1 MRGRT
6 TSPKREPVL
15 RSIVK
20 KQAPQS
26 SDLKDLEAE
35 NMLSENWNS
44 SSEEEDVPRERKRN
58 SRRKDHS
65 RTESVDTDSSCRT
78 NNSSVVRFDLPPRE
92 LRMTCQPSGS
102 DLSSSSGS
110 EYEPEESQEHSDDSQ
125 DKEVQQ
131 VGRLAHP
138 SWPHKN
144 KSTTGIVTGLS
155 PEIEGSMSRPHSSTG
170 RYQRDPIVER
180 YLHHNKSGSLALPS
194 TGPSHR
200 PHQRYYSYDKGRET
214 TEDLSHGAIEA
225 LRSKSGSRAESR
237 PGSRAGGTIRG
248 STTVGGS
255 VDASSV
261 YGDHEPTTADEHNY
275 LAPLPP
281 FQQGPAYSKVP
292 KRKFCKFCFGGCRWW
307 VLLLWIIIPAG
318 VLGAVVAYL
327 LHRLLICVAIDP
339 NTVGPIVYAIDP
351 ASIQSLSLEYKTQTK
366 GIINIVDSPNATETR
381 VLLKLQR
388 QFYKMKDRQDVTGF
402 QIDTLANGTV
412 RYVLNDVANNERV
425 FYISSVLCSDS
436 ILTIEMPRTA
446 PGQPE
451 LALDALVDQQDVNIN
466 LDETVI
472 RNASWRFRGLSDRSL
487 TVQSL
492 NINALSISYTS
503 TSPSTL
509 TLASVIVRDRLSVVS
524 VHGDIQ
530 AAVGF
535 SSGSAASSSPF
546 DPPPSPATVNLNTLD
561 GQIQLDMNAWNQS
574 CTFQVNSPSVE
585 LIKAGQ
591 VVLPFGQQGGPN
603 SILNVTGLTATTGSN
618 SVSGTYT
625 PPAPAPAPAPAPPP
639 AVADPSSVP
648 GLPTASVVLSP
659 TPTTTNGD
667 KKSTATALGGPVP
680 SGVVAIV
687 SSQSDLGA
695 GGSSV
700 PAQFMLQ
707 ANKNVVIRFP

>member
-1 MRGRT
+1 MNVTTVDSSSTQPQSRTKRPAWPSSKPAAHLDDDDDDPETTPRQFHHDIGTKPSSETLRAKKSAELLSAELLSATSTTSTSPSSTSSDNTAVSSNGQPETKIIITEAPSASSRKFSLRNKKKHQERLEQEREEKRLKEQANEALRRKHGEYHPPGHGQDHIHTHRSEPDHDRHLLERSRSRSTNNLRMHHPQQGSSSRIRVVSPEPGSLTSPSPTPSSSSARSSRQKKPKSILRGRT

-20 KQAPQS
+20 KQAGPQS
-26 SDLKDLEAE
+26 SDLKDLEA

-44 SSEEEDVPRERKRN
+44 SSEEEDAPRERKRN

-102 DLSSSSGS
+102 DISSSGS

-200 PHQRYYSYDKGRET
+200 PHQRYYSYDKGRQT
-214 TEDLSHGAIEA
+214 TEDLSHGAMEE
-225 LRSKSGSRAESR
+225 LRSKSGSRAESRPGSR

-307 VLLLWIIIPAG
+307 TLLLWILIPAG
-318 VLGAVVAYL
+318 ILGAIVV
-327 LHRLLICVAIDP
+327 
-339 NTVGPIVYAIDP
+339 
-351 ASIQSLSLEYKTQTK
+351 
-366 GIINIVDSPNATETR
+366 
-381 VLLKLQR
+381 
-388 QFYKMKDRQDVTGF
+388 
-402 QIDTLANGTV
+402 
-412 RYVLNDVANNERV
+412 
-425 FYISSVLCSDS
+425 
-436 ILTIEMPRTA
+436 
-446 PGQPE
+446 
-451 LALDALVDQQDVNIN
+451 
-466 LDETVI
+466 
-472 RNASWRFRGLSDRSL
+472 
-487 TVQSL
+487 
-492 NINALSISYTS
+492 TS
-503 TSPSTL
+503 
-509 TLASVIVRDRLSVVS
+509 
-524 VHGDIQ
+524 
-530 AAVGF
+530 F
-535 SSGSAASSSPF
+535 
-546 DPPPSPATVNLNTLD
+546 
-561 GQIQLDMNAWNQS
+561 
-574 CTFQVNSPSVE
+574 
-585 LIKAGQ
+585 
-591 VVLPFGQQGGPN
+591 
-603 SILNVTGLTATTGSN
+603 
-618 SVSGTYT
+618 
-625 PPAPAPAPAPAPPP
+625 
-639 AVADPSSVP
+639 
-648 GLPTASVVLSP
+648 
-659 TPTTTNGD
+659 
-667 KKSTATALGGPVP
+667 
-680 SGVVAIV
+680 
-687 SSQSDLGA
+687 
-695 GGSSV
+695 
-700 PAQFMLQ
+700 
-707 ANKNVVIRFP
+707 